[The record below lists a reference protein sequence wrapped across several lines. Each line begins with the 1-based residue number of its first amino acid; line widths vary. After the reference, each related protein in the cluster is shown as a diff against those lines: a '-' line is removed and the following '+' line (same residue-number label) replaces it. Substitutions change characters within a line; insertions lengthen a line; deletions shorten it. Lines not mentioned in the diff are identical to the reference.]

1 LPVFGAIFPRRYP
14 RESLP
19 DAEVSGLC
27 PAAWYSRQEEYLGQK
42 KKVPAMVRGVR
53 ACGSRAGRAERISA
67 MKKRT
72 IRVITRGSNGELR
85 IRDYDSPEE
94 LLKRHLQIGVDDC
107 NTDLSLRGLPVL
119 RGLIGPI
126 PDGPNFIR
134 YESPEVFEAAT
145 KDWVTTKPA
154 KRRRRRGHT
163 AQNS

>member
-1 LPVFGAIFPRRYP
+1 
-14 RESLP
+14 
-19 DAEVSGLC
+19 
-27 PAAWYSRQEEYLGQK
+27 
-42 KKVPAMVRGVR
+42 
-53 ACGSRAGRAERISA
+53 